1 MVGVE
6 CGLEKA
12 DGDECGW
19 VIAWARGVAWGA
31 ASGESQ
37 SDWRPWWPSS
47 LEMLRWHRRVPG
59 MLETLSWSCV
69 CPG

>member
-1 MVGVE
+1 MVDVE

-47 LEMLRWHRRVPG
+47 LEMLR
-59 MLETLSWSCV
+59 
-69 CPG
+69 